1 MGLFGK
7 KEREAA
13 VVQTAREIAPTFG
26 MLDGGFSLHT
36 QENALYD
43 AIREAVPV
51 VDAAINKIVRLVGS
65 FVPDCGDAQADAA
78 LRELFESVPVA
89 GGGNGIDAFVWAYL
103 DSLLCYGNAVGE
115 IVLDRDRQ
123 RIALLYNAPLD
134 NLEIRRSERTLQ
146 SEICVRRGAKAVPVL
161 YPELVMHTALSP
173 RCGEVK
179 GVSLLRSLPF
189 VCSVL
194 LQIYKSIG
202 QNFERMG
209 NLRFAVTYRPGEGAP
224 DKAYAKE
231 RAMQIAKEWSASMS
245 ASGGKVRDFI
255 AVGDVDIKV
264 IGADNQIIDSQV
276 PVRQMLEQ
284 IVAKTGLPPFLLG
297 LSWSTTERTGLTA
310 HCRKTLR
317 Q

>member
-13 VVQTAREIAPTFG
+13 VVQTAREITPTFG

-65 FVPDCGDAQADAA
+65 FVPDCGDAQADAV

-194 LQIYKSIG
+194 LQIYKSIVLEAYITEYIASLKIG
-202 QNFERMG
+202 EPLFVSHLCAGICALDGVHNHKVTSPVQDITAAADELIVLGSVTINRM
-209 NLRFAVTYRPGEGAP
+209 AQP
-224 DKAYAKE
+224 
-231 RAMQIAKEWSASMS
+231 
-245 ASGGKVRDFI
+245 
-255 AVGDVDIKV
+255 
-264 IGADNQIIDSQV
+264 
-276 PVRQMLEQ
+276 
-284 IVAKTGLPPFLLG
+284 
-297 LSWSTTERTGLTA
+297 TA
-310 HCRKTLR
+310 
-317 Q
+317 